1 MGFLDV
7 LKDKFG
13 DLSVKVKQYKN
24 KDMLEAVV
32 AGCALVAY
40 ADGKVELSEKT
51 KMLGFIQNSP
61 ALSVFGMS
69 DVVKSFDNYMAGFGF
84 DLTIGKAQALNAMG
98 KLKTRP
104 EEARIAVAVAI
115 SVGGADGNFDDA
127 EKAVVR
133 EICAVVGLSPVEFG
147 L

>member
-1 MGFLDV
+1 MGILDIF
-7 LKDKFG
+7 KDKFT
-13 DLSVKVKQYKN
+13 DLSTKVKQYKS
-24 KDMLEAVV
+24 KDMMEAVV

-40 ADGKVELSEKT
+40 ADGKVDVAEKA
-51 KMLGFIQNSP
+51 KMLGFIQNSKE
-61 ALSVFGMS
+61 LSIFGMS

-98 KLKTRP
+98 KLKSKP

-115 SVGGADGNFDDA
+115 SVGGADGNFDES

>member
-1 MGFLDV
+1 MGILDIF
-7 LKDKFG
+7 KDKFT
-13 DLSVKVKQYKN
+13 DLSMKVKQYKS
-24 KDMLEAVV
+24 KDMMEAVV

-40 ADGKVELSEKT
+40 ADGKVDVSEKA
-51 KMLGFIQNSP
+51 KMLGFIQSSKE
-61 ALSVFGMS
+61 LSIFGMS

-98 KLKTRP
+98 KLKSKP

-115 SVGGADGNFDDA
+115 SVGGADGNFDES

>member
-1 MGFLDV
+1 MGILDIF
-7 LKDKFG
+7 KDKFA
-13 DLSVKVKQYKN
+13 DLSTKVKQYKS
-24 KDMLEAVV
+24 KDMMEAVV

-40 ADGKVELSEKT
+40 ADGKVDVAEKA
-51 KMLGFIQNSP
+51 KMLGFIQNSKE
-61 ALSVFGMS
+61 LSIFGMS

-98 KLKTRP
+98 KLKSKP

-115 SVGGADGNFDDA
+115 SVGGADGNFDES